1 MQSIPT
7 SALGIRKSTLK
18 TLARRGRLRHLLA
31 DSATALL
38 LVAGHGA
45 IIMCQGMAFS
55 VAMNSSRANA
65 TVALLIASNFA
76 EIKGVVLKRFD
87 ARRLFILSCQARAA
101 ASTAFMGLI

>member
-1 MQSIPT
+1 M
-7 SALGIRKSTLK
+7 
-18 TLARRGRLRHLLA
+18 A
-31 DSATALL
+31 DSVTALL

-65 TVALLIASNFA
+65 IVALLIASNFA

-87 ARRLFILSCQARAA
+87 ARRLFILSCQVRAWGIKVYGYI
-101 ASTAFMGLI
+101 GL